1 MRAFKGLLTAAGF
14 AAIFGGLFVASVIF
28 TATLHK
34 ALATSEAIVLSAS

>member
-14 AAIFGGLFVASVIF
+14 AAIFGGLFTASVVF

-34 ALATSEAIVLSAS
+34 ALAAAIVF